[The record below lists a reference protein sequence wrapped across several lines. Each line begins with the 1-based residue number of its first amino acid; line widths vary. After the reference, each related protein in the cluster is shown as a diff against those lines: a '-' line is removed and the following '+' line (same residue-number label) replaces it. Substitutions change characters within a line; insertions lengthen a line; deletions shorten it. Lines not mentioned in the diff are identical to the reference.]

1 MRKVCVAFVKIIDGA
16 NKLIYNKMNK
26 KEKRGASMS
35 KKNLKSKIIA
45 SVIAVILITAG
56 VLAIVY
62 FAGQKPSTTQ
72 LEASVARASLSSHLS
87 SSGVVDDV
95 NANYD
100 IPLAAMTIEEPQR
113 LSEIMKNDYTLNL
126 ITLLQAGDA
135 GPILYRVIETNEDYV
150 AKTATFTTE
159 QASQHIVTLAPVYFD
174 WDAATK
180 AYGVE
185 MALGS
190 TEAENVKEYVLSLLL
205 REGVSS
211 VDPSAFPDAFWM
223 TDEENKVE
231 IKTGKLSDMLKKE
244 ISYAEDLEFTV
255 SNFVW
260 REGDLLMLDNR
271 LFTLSF
277 REMFVTFALS
287 EYDVADIHKRM
298 RNDERVYAA
307 VGINALGGRKLLAEI
322 IEIKAG
328 SNSSGVSYF
337 TLVSRL
343 VFPEITKNEDGSEVG
358 SYLYY
363 DDFLSDQTV
372 KYLGINLSE
381 NVEKEDL
388 LDNYSVTVS
397 AQKTVID
404 DTLIV
409 PTKCIYYDDAKK
421 PYVIILQG
429 EEKKEKRVYIKIM
442 LSTGTDAAVTADE
455 GYTLNEGDVMR
466 YTADATLIGSL
477 F

>member
-1 MRKVCVAFVKIIDGA
+1 
-16 NKLIYNKMNK
+16 
-26 KEKRGASMS
+26 MS
-35 KKNLKSKIIA
+35 KKNLKGKIIMA
-45 SVIAVILITAG
+45 AVALVLLAAG
-56 VLAIVY
+56 IVAIVY

-72 LEASVARASLSSHLS
+72 MEASVARASLSSHLS

-95 NANYD
+95 NTKYD
-100 IPLAAMTIEEPQR
+100 IPLAALTMEDAEK
-113 LSEIMKNDYTLNL
+113 LSDIVKNDYTLNL
-126 ITLLQAGDA
+126 ITLLQAGNA
-135 GPILYRVIETNEDYV
+135 GPILYRVTWVNEDYLS
-150 AKTATFTTE
+150 KTETFSAE
-159 QASQHIVTLAPVYFD
+159 EESHRIVTLAPVYFD
-174 WDAATK
+174 WDAASK

-185 MALGS
+185 VALGT
-190 TEAENVKEYVLSLLL
+190 TEAETVREYVLSLLL
-205 REGVSS
+205 REGVSN
-211 VDPSAFPDAFWM
+211 VDPSAFPDGFWA
-223 TDEENKVE
+223 TDEENAVDIE
-231 IKTGKLSDMLKKE
+231 TGKLAEMLKKE
-244 ISYAEDLEFTV
+244 VPYAEDVEFSL
-255 SNFVW
+255 SNLVW
-260 REGDLLMLDNR
+260 HEGDLLMLDNR
-271 LFTLSF
+271 LFTLSY

-287 EYDVADIHKRM
+287 EYDVADIHARM

-322 IEIKAG
+322 LEIRAG

-343 VFPEITKNEDGSEVG
+343 VFPEVTENEDGTEVG

-363 DDFLSDQTV
+363 DEYLSDQTV

-381 NVEKEDL
+381 NVAKEDL

-429 EEKKEKRVYIKIM
+429 EEKKEKRVYIKIT

>member
-1 MRKVCVAFVKIIDGA
+1 MRKK
-16 NKLIYNKMNK
+16 KLRN
-26 KEKRGASMS
+26 
-35 KKNLKSKIIA
+35 KIIA
-45 SVIAVILITAG
+45 AVIAVILIGAG
-56 VLAIVY
+56 IFAIVY
-62 FAGQKPSTTQ
+62 FSGKKPSTTQ

-95 NANYD
+95 NTKYD
-100 IPLAAMTIEEPQR
+100 IPLAAMTIENPEK
-113 LSEIMKNDYTLNL
+113 LSNIVKNDYTLNL

-135 GPILYRVIETNEDYV
+135 GPILYRVIEVNDAYA
-150 AKTATFTTE
+150 AKTVCFE
-159 QASQHIVTLAPVYFD
+159 VDDESQHIVTLAPVYFD

-185 MALGS
+185 LALGT

-205 REGVSS
+205 REGVSD
-211 VDPSAFPDAFWM
+211 VDPSAFPDAFWK
-223 TDEENKVE
+223 TDEKNKVE
-231 IKTGKLSDMLKKE
+231 IKTGKLSEMLKKE
-244 ISYAEDLEFTV
+244 LSYIEDMSFTV
-255 SNFVW
+255 SNLVW
-260 REGDLLMLDNR
+260 REGDMLMPDNR

-287 EYDVADIHKRM
+287 EYDVADIHERM

-322 IEIKAG
+322 LEIKAG
-328 SNSSGVSYF
+328 ANSSGVSYF

-343 VFPEITKNEDGSEVG
+343 VFPEVTKNEDGSETG
-358 SYLYY
+358 SYAYY
-363 DDFLSDQTV
+363 DDYLSDQTV

-381 NVEKEDL
+381 NVQKEDL

-421 PYVIILQG
+421 PYVIVLQG
-429 EEKKEKRVYIKIM
+429 EEKKEKRIYIKIT

>member
-1 MRKVCVAFVKIIDGA
+1 
-16 NKLIYNKMNK
+16 
-26 KEKRGASMS
+26 MS

-45 SVIAVILITAG
+45 AVIALVLIAG
-56 VLAIVY
+56 GVFAIVY

-95 NANYD
+95 NTKYD
-100 IPLAAMTIEEPQR
+100 IPLAALVIEDPEK
-113 LSEIMKNDYTLNL
+113 LSDIMKNDYTVNL
-126 ITLLQAGDA
+126 ITLLQAGNA
-135 GPILYRVIETNEDYV
+135 GPVLYRVIDVNEDY
-150 AKTATFTTE
+150 AAEEASFTTE
-159 QASQHIVTLAPVYFD
+159 EEGCHIVTLAPVYFD
-174 WDAATK
+174 WDAAAK

-185 MALGS
+185 LALGT
-190 TEAENVKEYVLSLLL
+190 TEAETVREYVLSLLL
-205 REGVSS
+205 REGVSN
-211 VDPSAFPDAFWM
+211 VDPSAFPDSFWM

-231 IKTGKLSDMLKKE
+231 IGTGKLSDMLKE
-244 ISYAEDLEFTV
+244 ELPYVEDISFTV
-255 SNFVW
+255 SNLVW
-260 REGDLLMLDNR
+260 REGEMLMLDNR

-277 REMFVTFALS
+277 HEMFVTFALS
-287 EYDVADIHKRM
+287 EYDVADIHARM

-307 VGINALGGRKLLAEI
+307 VGINALGGKKLLAEI
-322 IEIKAG
+322 LEIKAG

-343 VFPEITKNEDGSEVG
+343 VFPEVTKNEDGTETG
-358 SYLYY
+358 SYEYY
-363 DDFLSDQTV
+363 DSYLSDQTV

-381 NVEKEDL
+381 NVQKEDL

-421 PYVIILQG
+421 PYVIVLQG
-429 EEKKEKRVYIKIM
+429 EEKKEKRVYIKIT